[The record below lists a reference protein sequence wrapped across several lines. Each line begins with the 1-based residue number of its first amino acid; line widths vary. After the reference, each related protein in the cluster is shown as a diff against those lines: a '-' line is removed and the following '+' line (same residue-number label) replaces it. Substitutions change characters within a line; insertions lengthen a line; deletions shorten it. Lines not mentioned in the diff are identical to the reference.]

1 MPDAFYVADGDA
13 FVSTEWTRG
22 PWDPRAQ
29 HAGPPAALVGRA
41 IEQLDPAGF
50 QVARFTMEIL
60 KPIPI
65 ARLTVDVDPVRTG
78 RRVQYVQASLTSE
91 GTEVARASAWRI
103 RTSEDP
109 MPATPVERPPFAGP
123 AESQEIPPDPDA
135 GLGYFGAMAWRYA
148 RGSWAER
155 GSSSV
160 WMRMRVPL
168 VEGEPIAPLSRVL
181 SAADSGNG
189 VSAVLDFRT
198 HLFIN
203 TELTVHLMRMPEGE
217 WVCIDAE
224 TRQDANGIG
233 VAQSVI
239 WDEQHRLGAGAQA
252 LLVGPR

>member
-1 MPDAFYVADGDA
+1 MPDAFYTPDGDA
-13 FVSTEWTRG
+13 FISTEWTRG

-41 IEQLDPAGF
+41 IEQLDPQGF

-60 KPIPI
+60 KPVPI
-65 ARLTVDVDPVRTG
+65 APLHVEVTPVRAG
-78 RRVQYVQASLTSE
+78 RRVQYVQASLTA
-91 GTEVARASAWRI
+91 GGDEVARASSWRI
-103 RTSEDP
+103 RTSEES
-109 MPATPVERPPFAGP
+109 MPETSVESPPFAGP
-123 AESQEIPPDPDA
+123 LESTDVPSEDPA
-135 GLGYFGAMAWRYA
+135 PSYFGAMEWRYA
-148 RGSWAER
+148 RGAWTER
-155 GSSSV
+155 GPASV
-160 WMRMRVPL
+160 WMRMRLPL

-203 TELTVHLMRMPEGE
+203 TELTVHLMRMPQGE

-224 TRQDANGIG
+224 TRQDASG
-233 VAQSVI
+233 VGLAQSVL
-239 WDEQHRLGAGAQA
+239 WDEHRRIGAGAQA